1 MSKRLDIRLD
11 DDTLYNL
18 DLLVEKTGKSKTEIM
33 KDLINNARA
42 SDFKI
47 VAKTKKDINREI
59 QMIATRKTLI
69 WLYKNATT
77 NLNQIAKNLNIDEKE
92 RKEKEKQKQKEE
104 QIREEQINDIKLKFN
119 SKYAEKLLNS
129 FTDMK
134 NSLDTLTKEVKK
146 QAGKND

>member
-42 SDFKI
+42 SDFQM

-77 NLNQIAKNLNIDEKE
+77 NLNQIARDLNIDEKG
-92 RKEKEKQKQKEE
+92 RREKEKQKRKEK
-104 QIREEQINDIKLKFN
+104 QIKDLKLRFN
-119 SKYAEKLLNS
+119 GAYAEKLLNS
-129 FTDMK
+129 FSDMK
-134 NSLDTLTKEVKK
+134 SSLDILTKEVKK
-146 QAGKND
+146 LAGKDD

>member
-42 SDFKI
+42 SDFKM
-47 VAKTKKDINREI
+47 VAKTKEDVNREI

-77 NLNQIAKNLNIDEKE
+77 NLNQIARDLNIDEKA
-92 RKEKEKQKQKEE
+92 RKEKEKQKRKEK
-104 QIREEQINDIKLKFN
+104 QIKDLKLRFN
-119 SKYAEKLLNS
+119 GAYAEKLLNS
-129 FTDMK
+129 FSDMK
-134 NSLDTLTKEVKK
+134 SSLDTLTKEVKK
-146 QAGKND
+146 LAGKDD

>member
-42 SDFKI
+42 SDFQM

-69 WLYKNATT
+69 WLK
-77 NLNQIAKNLNIDEKE
+77 KCV
-92 RKEKEKQKQKEE
+92 
-104 QIREEQINDIKLKFN
+104 KF
-119 SKYAEKLLNS
+119 YAI
-129 FTDMK
+129 MK
-134 NSLDTLTKEVKK
+134 NFDLVV
-146 QAGKND
+146 

>member
-42 SDFKI
+42 SDFKM
-47 VAKTKKDINREI
+47 VVKTKEDVNREI

-77 NLNQIAKNLNIDEKE
+77 NLNQIARDLNIDEKG
-92 RKEKEKQKQKEE
+92 RKEKEKQKRKEK
-104 QIREEQINDIKLKFN
+104 QIKDLKLRFN
-119 SKYAEKLLNS
+119 SAYAEKLLNS
-129 FTDMK
+129 FSDMK
-134 NSLDTLTKEVKK
+134 SSLDTLTKEVKK
-146 QAGKND
+146 LAGKDD

>member
-1 MSKRLDIRLD
+1 MSKRFDIRLD

-42 SDFKI
+42 SDFKM
-47 VAKTKKDINREI
+47 VAKTKEDVNREI

-77 NLNQIAKNLNIDEKE
+77 NLNQIARDLNIDEKA
-92 RKEKEKQKQKEE
+92 RKEKEKQ
-104 QIREEQINDIKLKFN
+104 IKDLKLRFN
-119 SKYAEKLLNS
+119 GAYAEKLLNS
-129 FTDMK
+129 FSDMK
-134 NSLDTLTKEVKK
+134 SSLDTLTKEVKK
-146 QAGKND
+146 LAGKDD

>member
-42 SDFKI
+42 SDFKM
-47 VAKTKKDINREI
+47 VAKTKEDVNREV

-77 NLNQIAKNLNIDEKE
+77 NLNQIARDLNIDEKG
-92 RKEKEKQKQKEE
+92 RKEKEKQKRKEK
-104 QIREEQINDIKLKFN
+104 QIKDLKLRFN
-119 SKYAEKLLNS
+119 GAYAEKLLNS
-129 FTDMK
+129 FSDMK
-134 NSLDTLTKEVKK
+134 SSLDTLTKEVKK
-146 QAGKND
+146 LAGKDD

>member
-42 SDFKI
+42 SDFKM
-47 VAKTKKDINREI
+47 VAKTKEDVNREI

-77 NLNQIAKNLNIDEKE
+77 NLNQIARDLNIDEKG
-92 RKEKEKQKQKEE
+92 RKEKEKQKRKEK
-104 QIREEQINDIKLKFN
+104 QIKDLKLRFN
-119 SKYAEKLLNS
+119 GAYAEKLLNS
-129 FTDMK
+129 FSDMK
-134 NSLDTLTKEVKK
+134 SSLDTLTKEVKK
-146 QAGKND
+146 LAGKDD

>member
-33 KDLINNARA
+33 KELINNARA
-42 SDFKI
+42 SDFQM

-77 NLNQIAKNLNIDEKE
+77 NLNQIARDLNIDEKG
-92 RKEKEKQKQKEE
+92 RKEKEKQKRKEK
-104 QIREEQINDIKLKFN
+104 QIKDLKLRFN
-119 SKYAEKLLNS
+119 GAYAEKLLNS
-129 FTDMK
+129 FSDMK
-134 NSLDTLTKEVKK
+134 SSLDILTKEVKK
-146 QAGKND
+146 LAGKDDQ

>member
-42 SDFKI
+42 SDFQM

-77 NLNQIAKNLNIDEKE
+77 NLNQIARDLNIDEKG
-92 RKEKEKQKQKEE
+92 RKEKEKQKRKEK
-104 QIREEQINDIKLKFN
+104 QIKDLKLRFN
-119 SKYAEKLLNS
+119 GAYAEKLLNS
-129 FTDMK
+129 FSDMK
-134 NSLDTLTKEVKK
+134 SSLDTLTKEVKK
-146 QAGKND
+146 LAGKDD

>member
-42 SDFKI
+42 SDFQM
-47 VAKTKKDINREI
+47 VAKTKEDVNREI

-69 WLYKNATT
+69 WLYKNATS
-77 NLNQIAKNLNIDEKE
+77 NLNQIARNLNIDEKE
-92 RKEKEKQKQKEE
+92 RKEKEKQKQKEK
-104 QIREEQINDIKLKFN
+104 QINDIKLRFN
-119 SKYAEKLLNS
+119 GAYAEKLLNS
-129 FTDMK
+129 FSDMK

-146 QAGKND
+146 LAGKND

>member
-1 MSKRLDIRLD
+1 MSKRFDIRLD

-42 SDFKI
+42 SDFKM
-47 VAKTKKDINREI
+47 VAKTKEDVNREI

-77 NLNQIAKNLNIDEKE
+77 NLNQIARDLNIDEKA
-92 RKEKEKQKQKEE
+92 RKEKEKQKRKEK
-104 QIREEQINDIKLKFN
+104 QIKNLKLRFN
-119 SKYAEKLLNS
+119 GAYAEKLLNS
-129 FTDMK
+129 FSDMK
-134 NSLDTLTKEVKK
+134 SSLDTLTKEVKK
-146 QAGKND
+146 LAGKDD